1 MKPHHLIIL
10 ILLAIVCCSC
20 RTSKR
25 IESVSADTIRTEQTF
40 SLSTTAHDSSRVEAS
55 THEEHYAYMVERITI
70 DSTGKVIHRD
80 ITRGTLHA
88 RKADTTASRHTDTQ
102 TIADSARKEN
112 ETHAAKKEEKRT
124 TTASTS
130 ALDRITALA
139 VLAIIIAVVFMG
151 VRLVRKAKSL

>member
-1 MKPHHLIIL
+1 MKLHHLIIL

-40 SLSTTAHDSSRVEAS
+40 SLSATAHDTSRVEAS
-55 THEEHYAYMVERITI
+55 THDEHYAYMVERITI

-102 TIADSARKEN
+102 TIADSARKAD
-112 ETHAAKKEEKRT
+112 ETRTAVRKEKH
-124 TTASTS
+124 TATPRSIPI
-130 ALDRITALA
+130 AGY
-139 VLAIIIAVVFMG
+139 IIIAAIIAAIVVYKYK
-151 VRLVRKAKSL
+151 R

>member
-1 MKPHHLIIL
+1 MKPHHLIII

-25 IESVSADTIRTEQTF
+25 IESVTADTMRTEQTF
-40 SLSTTAHDSSRVEAS
+40 SLSTTAHDSSRVEAT
-55 THEEHYAYMVERITI
+55 THDEHYAYMVERITI

-88 RKADTTASRHTDTQ
+88 RKADTTALRHTDTQ
-102 TIADSARKEN
+102 TIADSTREAN
-112 ETHAAKKEEKRT
+112 ESHAAKKEQRT

-130 ALDRITALA
+130 VLDRITALA
-139 VLAIIIAVVFMG
+139 VLTLIIAVVFMG